1 MRFFPMIFGKIFL
14 GNILFGKI
22 CTFDTECKYKSI
34 CSSYKYDSYT
44 VNMKRIRVT
53 VEIIGCFHKKS
64 GIFYQFEDNKI
75 RKNAKLSVIL
85 T

>member
-44 VNMKRIRVT
+44 CKH
-53 VEIIGCFHKKS
+53 EEDKS
-64 GIFYQFEDNKI
+64 YCGNYRMF
-75 RKNAKLSVIL
+75 S
-85 T
+85 